1 MEESIAKQGIVTVFL
16 VKFALLVILK
26 ERNQLKQKK
35 LNMKILGIGNAIVD
49 VICKVDENFLNKN
62 NLTKGTM
69 KLIFDNKEFQSML
82 SNLKIEKTISG
93 GSVANSIV
101 GLSQLGNE
109 VGFIGK
115 VSDDDLGGKYE
126 NGLKSENV
134 QYFYSK
140 KKEELPTGT
149 CLILVTPDSE
159 RTMCTFLGTAGKINE
174 NDVDANIIKQA
185 EMIFLEGYL
194 WDEGEPKKAF
204 EKAINNAKKVAMSL
218 SDQFCV
224 DRHKS
229 HFLDLVKNKLNITF
243 ANEQEIMSLID
254 AKNFEEVIEF
264 GKNLNKQLVITRGDK
279 GAILINGNDVIENG
293 IEKSLDIKDLTGAG
307 DLFAAGFLHGYLN
320 NYSHIDCLNKGKEM
334 SSKIIQQIGARL

>member
-1 MEESIAKQGIVTVFL
+1 MVFL
-16 VKFALLVILK
+16 VKFVLLVILK
-26 ERNQLKQKK
+26 EKNQLKQRK
-35 LNMKILGIGNAIVD
+35 LKMKILGIGNAIVD
-49 VICKVDENFLNKN
+49 VICKVDDNFINQN

-69 KLIFDNKEFQSML
+69 KLIFDEKEFKLML

-101 GLSQLGNE
+101 GLSQLGNK

-115 VSDDDLGGKYE
+115 VSDDELGSKYE
-126 NGLKSENV
+126 DGLKSENV
-134 QYFYSK
+134 EYFYSK

-174 NDVDANIIKQA
+174 NDVNTNVVKQS

-204 EKAINNAKKVAMSL
+204 EKAINSANKVAMSL

-224 DRHKS
+224 DRHKP
-229 HFLDLVKNKLNITF
+229 HFLDLVKNKLDIVF
-243 ANEQEIMSLID
+243 ANEQEMMSLID
-254 AKNFEEVIEF
+254 AKDFKDVIDF
-264 GKNLNKQLVITRGDK
+264 GKNLKKLIVITRGEK
-279 GAILINGNDVIENG
+279 GAISINKDEIVENG
-293 IEKSLDIKDLTGAG
+293 IEENLNIKDLTGAG
-307 DLFAAGFLHGYLN
+307 DLFAAGFLHGFLN
-320 NYSHIDCLNKGKEM
+320 NLNPIECLDKGREM
-334 SSKIIQQIGARL
+334 SSKVIQQIGARL

>member
-1 MEESIAKQGIVTVFL
+1 
-16 VKFALLVILK
+16 
-26 ERNQLKQKK
+26 
-35 LNMKILGIGNAIVD
+35 MKILGIGNAIVD
-49 VICKVDENFLNKN
+49 VICKVDEEFISQN

-69 KLIFDNKEFQSML
+69 KLIFDDKEFQSML

-101 GLSQLGNE
+101 GLSQLGNN

-115 VSDDDLGGKYE
+115 VSDDELGNKYE
-126 NGLKSENV
+126 EGLNSEKV
-134 QYFYSK
+134 KYFYSK

-174 NDVDANIIKQA
+174 NDINQEVIRQA

-204 EKAINNAKKVAMSL
+204 EKAINFSNKVAMSL

-224 DRHKS
+224 DRHKP
-229 HFLDLVKNKLNITF
+229 HFLDLVKNKLDITF
-243 ANEQEIMSLID
+243 ANEQEMISLID
-254 AKNFEEVIEF
+254 AKNFKDVIEF
-264 GKNLNKQLVITRGDK
+264 AKNLNKLVIITRGEK
-279 GAILINGNDVIENG
+279 GAVSILGNEIVEND
-293 IEKSLDIKDLTGAG
+293 IEKNLNIKDLTGAG
-307 DLFAAGFLHGYLN
+307 DLFAAGFLHGYLSN
-320 NYSHIDCLNKGKEM
+320 LSNLESLNKGKEM